1 MSLIKSEIRKVLYVR
16 ANWGILLASVVI
28 SIISVGLTPFIFEAG
43 DVGRGLTLDSSQAI
57 DAVYAN
63 AISGYIFV
71 IILGIMLMTGEYRH
85 GTAVA
90 TFLARPKRE
99 VVLAAKLGIAA
110 IVGAVFMLISV
121 WAAILGGIIVL
132 ARFDN
137 AAAPSSGTFLNLTI
151 AGLVSGAILAV
162 IGVAIGALL
171 KSQILAIVFSLVY
184 LFVIDPLLLVL
195 WVDIAKYLPGGLI
208 TAMTAID
215 IDAPEFGI
223 NTANFLDP
231 IQATLL
237 LLGYGAVFALTS
249 LVTSM
254 KRDVE

>member
-1 MSLIKSEIRKVLYVR
+1 MSLIKSELRKVVYVR

-28 SIISVGLTPFIFEAG
+28 SIISVVITPFIFAAG
-43 DVGRGLTLDSSQAI
+43 NVGAGLTLDSPQAI

-71 IILGIMLMTGEYRH
+71 IILGIMLMAGEYRH

-90 TFLARPKRE
+90 TFLASPKRE
-99 VVLAAKLGIAA
+99 IVLAAKLGIAA

-121 WAAILGGIIVL
+121 WASIFAGIIVL
-132 ARFDN
+132 AGFDN
-137 AAAPSSGTFLNLTI
+137 SSGTFLNLTL
-151 AGLVSGAILAV
+151 AGLVTGAILAV

-171 KSQILAIVFSLVY
+171 KSQMLAIVFSLVY

-237 LLGYGAVFALTS
+237 LLGYGAVFALMS

-254 KRDVE
+254 RRDVE

>member
-1 MSLIKSEIRKVLYVR
+1 MSLIKSELRKVLYVR

-28 SIISVGLTPFIFEAG
+28 SIISVVITPFIFEAG
-43 DVGRGLTLDSSQAI
+43 NVGGGLTLDSPQAI

-71 IILGIMLMTGEYRH
+71 IILGIMLMAGEYRH

-99 VVLAAKLGIAA
+99 IVLAAKLGIGA

-121 WAAILGGIIVL
+121 WASLLAGIIVL
-132 ARFDN
+132 AGFEN

-151 AGLVSGAILAV
+151 AGLISGAILAI

-171 KSQILAIVFSLVY
+171 KSQMLAIVFSLVY
-184 LFVIDPLLLVL
+184 LFIIDPLLLVL
-195 WVDIAKYLPGGLI
+195 WTDVAKYLPTGLI

-223 NTANFLDP
+223 DTANYLDP
-231 IQATLL
+231 IQATLV

-254 KRDVE
+254 RRDVE

>member
-1 MSLIKSEIRKVLYVR
+1 MSLIKSELRKVLYVR

-28 SIISVGLTPFIFEAG
+28 SIISVVITPFIFAAG
-43 DVGRGLTLDSSQAI
+43 NIGGGLTLDSPQAI

-71 IILGIMLMTGEYRH
+71 IILGIMLMAGEYRH

-99 VVLAAKLGIAA
+99 IVLAAKLGIAA

-121 WAAILGGIIVL
+121 WASILAGIIVL
-132 ARFDN
+132 ASFDN
-137 AAAPSSGTFLNLTI
+137 AAAASSGTFLNLTI

-171 KSQILAIVFSLVY
+171 KSQMLAIVFSLVY

-231 IQATLL
+231 IQATLF

-254 KRDVE
+254 RRDVE